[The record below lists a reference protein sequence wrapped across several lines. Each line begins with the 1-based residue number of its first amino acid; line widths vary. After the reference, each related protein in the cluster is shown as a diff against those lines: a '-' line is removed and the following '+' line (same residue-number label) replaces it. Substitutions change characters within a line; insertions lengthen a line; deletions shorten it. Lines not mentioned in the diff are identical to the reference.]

1 MNNNDSSQAYVG
13 FDRVNHS
20 NLTFKTIK
28 NHHAR
33 YTFMLS
39 PCFFLDPAVP
49 PTFFILESPLVN
61 MTKMLIIWMIFGSRL
76 LSLFSVSAFYSF
88 LKYLRYTTDRQANK
102 FEELQLRFRF

>member
-1 MNNNDSSQAYVG
+1 
-13 FDRVNHS
+13 
-20 NLTFKTIK
+20 
-28 NHHAR
+28 
-33 YTFMLS
+33 MLS